1 MEKAQMIENLKNIN
15 DRNMKLDKMSESDIE
30 AMYLRVFQSEDG
42 EIVMQD
48 LANRAYVF
56 EPTENEK
63 QEGMR
68 ALWLS
73 IQSRLQSAVAV
84 KQKEE

>member
-1 MEKAQMIENLKNIN
+1 MIENLKNIN

-56 EPTENEK
+56 
-63 QEGMR
+63 
-68 ALWLS
+68 
-73 IQSRLQSAVAV
+73 
-84 KQKEE
+84 

>member
-1 MEKAQMIENLKNIN
+1 MIENLKNIN